1 MYTNNTHK
9 NYIKSSFLFYGFRER
24 VFTPD
29 MFRIKDISETGV
41 IPLLYEYKKKPLHKV
56 SE

>member
-41 IPLLYEYKKKPLHKV
+41 IPLLYRV
-56 SE
+56 